1 MDLLI
6 TVILLLVC
14 LLVSNIVSHY
24 IPSIPSAL
32 IQIFFGIGIA
42 LAFKNISL
50 DIETEW
56 FLLLFVAPL
65 LYNDGKH
72 FPREALW
79 NMRAPIF
86 GNAIILVLLTTI
98 AGGYF
103 IHWLIPSIPLA
114 AAFALS
120 AILSPTD
127 PVAVNGIAKR
137 IRIPDKV
144 LHLVRGESLINDASG
159 LVAFNYA
166 VAAVVTG
173 YFSLKEA
180 VFDFTFMFLAG
191 AILGLVLGLLITGI
205 RFVLRKQGINDVTF
219 HSLLQVITPFVIIT

>member
-24 IPSIPSAL
+24 IPSIPSPL

-42 LAFKNISL
+42 LAFKDISL

-72 FPREALW
+72 FPREELW

-127 PVAVNGIAKR
+127 PVAVNGMDCQADSDSR
-137 IRIPDKV
+137 
-144 LHLVRGESLINDASG
+144 
-159 LVAFNYA
+159 
-166 VAAVVTG
+166 
-173 YFSLKEA
+173 
-180 VFDFTFMFLAG
+180 
-191 AILGLVLGLLITGI
+191 
-205 RFVLRKQGINDVTF
+205 
-219 HSLLQVITPFVIIT
+219 